1 MRTLS
6 FTVCLTSSSTSSRG
20 CRMLLPGLYWLRRRD
35 SVRSHLTDLCWLPV
49 RQRILQKVAVLVFRC
64 VHGFAPRYLLRLIT
78 NRTCHRS
85 LALRRFPDWLC
96 PRLALFAMDGVLSL
110 VLRPMHGIP
119 SRTTL
124 DRQPP
129 SLHSSLDFGPT

>member
-64 VHGFAPRYLLRLIT
+64 VHGFAPRISCGSSPT
-78 NRTCHRS
+78 GPAIDHC
-85 LALRRFPDWLC
+85 ALRRFPDWLC

-124 DRQPP
+124 DPQPP
-129 SLHSSLDFGPT
+129 YLHSSLDFGPT